1 MILRQLRKN
10 LLACHYNGRQYT
22 TCSHIKFL
30 TCRQVLEVMA
40 GARGEDPEAL
50 AETMYQN
57 TCKLFDL

>member
-1 MILRQLRKN
+1 MEGNIP
-10 LLACHYNGRQYT
+10 
-22 TCSHIKFL
+22 HIKFL